1 VGNAGKPNETEDP
14 ERVFVVPEELHELR
28 IDKALHSLIPEL
40 SRSYLRELVE
50 GGHVRVGARLETRPR
65 YLCQKGESLRVRLA
79 PRRVEE
85 GPPPPNFR
93 VLHVDDSMLVISKP
107 PGLPVHR
114 NEGVRRHTV
123 ADYAQR
129 DFGLLPTIQGAE
141 RPGIIHRLDK
151 ETSGVM
157 VLGRTPEAFH
167 HIRDQFRKRTVS
179 KEYMAVILG
188 EMRFDSE
195 WIEKPIGRDPLRPTR
210 MSVVPEGGLESATFV
225 EAVER
230 FRGYTLARCLP
241 KTGRTHQIRVHL
253 SSAGHP
259 IVGDKVYKTQR
270 WKQVL
275 PADAPPV
282 TRQLLHAQALE
293 FTHPVTG
300 KRVRFV
306 DEPPE
311 DFEAFIGYLRRK
323 HSAKD

>member
-1 VGNAGKPNETEDP
+1 
-14 ERVFVVPEELHELR
+14 
-28 IDKALHSLIPEL
+28 
-40 SRSYLRELVE
+40 
-50 GGHVRVGARLETRPR
+50 
-65 YLCQKGESLRVRLA
+65 
-79 PRRVEE
+79 
-85 GPPPPNFR
+85 
-93 VLHVDDSMLVISKP
+93 MLVISKP

-179 KEYMAVILG
+179 KEYMAVIAWGDALRFRVDREADRARSAAADADVGSPRGGSRAPPSSRRSSDSAGTPSRAASPRLG
-188 EMRFDSE
+188 EPTKSE
-195 WIEKPIGRDPLRPTR
+195 STYRRRGIRSWATRSTKPNDGSRSCRRTRRPL
-210 MSVVPEGGLESATFV
+210 
-225 EAVER
+225 
-230 FRGYTLARCLP
+230 LANYC
-241 KTGRTHQIRVHL
+241 T
-253 SSAGHP
+253 
-259 IVGDKVYKTQR
+259 
-270 WKQVL
+270 
-275 PADAPPV
+275 
-282 TRQLLHAQALE
+282 AQALE